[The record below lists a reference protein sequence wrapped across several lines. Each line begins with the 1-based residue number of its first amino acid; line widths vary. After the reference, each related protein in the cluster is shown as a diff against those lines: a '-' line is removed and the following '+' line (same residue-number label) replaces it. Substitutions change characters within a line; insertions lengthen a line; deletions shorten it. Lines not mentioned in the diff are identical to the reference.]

1 LEVDRMSDLKAAYL
15 ADLRLRK
22 MAASTIE
29 SCGYRIDAYL
39 RWCEGKALDP
49 CLAGRENLL
58 SYLEYRGEQKS
69 ASLKKDF
76 SALATFYELLEEQGK
91 SSSASHVR
99 SIQKKYLRSYK
110 SDAEQRQIISIRQMA
125 EMVAATVSTR
135 DQTILLLLAK
145 TGIRRG
151 ELLSLDISD
160 VDLGRMTIRLKP
172 TGKRSNRMVFFD
184 YETQEVLQR
193 WLKIREGLKG
203 REPALFVS
211 VRGIRPSKETIRW
224 VVARAAERVGLH
236 TPGAPLEQRFGPHCC
251 RHWFTTHLLRAGM
264 RREYVQW
271 LRGDAIKEAVDIY
284 YHIDPEDV
292 RKSYLAYIPKLG
304 V

>member
-1 LEVDRMSDLKAAYL
+1 MNDLKAAYL
-15 ADLRLRK
+15 ADLHLRK
-22 MAASTIE
+22 MSPSTIIA
-29 SCGYRIDAYL
+29 CGYRIDAYL
-39 RWCEGKALDP
+39 RWCDERALDP
-49 CLAGRENLL
+49 YRVGREDLL
-58 SYLEYRGEQKS
+58 AYLEHRGEQKS

-91 SSSASHVR
+91 SSSAGQVR
-99 SIQKKYLRSYK
+99 SIQKKYLRGHR

-125 EMVAATVSTR
+125 EMVANTVNTR
-135 DQTILLLLAK
+135 DRAILFVLAK

-151 ELLSLDISD
+151 ELLSLDVSD
-160 VDLGRMTIRLKP
+160 VDLQGMSMRLKP
-172 TGKRSNRMVFFD
+172 TAKRSNRTVFLD
-184 YETQEVLQR
+184 HETHEALRR
-193 WLKIREGLKG
+193 WLKIREGMESSEK
-203 REPALFVS
+203 ALFLS
-211 VRGIRPSKETIRW
+211 SNGDRLSKRSMQALM
-224 VVARAAERVGLH
+224 VGAAKRVGLH
-236 TPGAPLEQRFGPHCC
+236 TPGAPLEQRFGAHCC

-292 RKSYLAYIPKLG
+292 RKSYLAYIPQLG

>member
-1 LEVDRMSDLKAAYL
+1 MEVDWMSDLKAAYL

-22 MAASTIE
+22 MASSTIE
-29 SCGYRIDAYL
+29 ACAHRMDIYL
-39 RWCEGKALDP
+39 RWCGSKALDP
-49 CLAGRENLL
+49 CLVGREELL
-58 SYLEYRGEQKS
+58 AYLEYRGGQKS
-69 ASLKKDF
+69 TSIRNDF
-76 SALATFYELLEEQGK
+76 SVVATFYELLEEQGK

-99 SIQKKYLRSYK
+99 SIQKKYLRCYK
-110 SDAEQRQIISIRQMA
+110 SDAEQRQIISVRQMA
-125 EMVAATVSTR
+125 EMVGATVSTR
-135 DQTILLLLAK
+135 DRATLLVLAK

-151 ELLSLDISD
+151 ELLSLDVSD
-160 VDLGRMTIRLKP
+160 VNLENMSIRLKP
-172 TGKRSNRMVFFD
+172 TGKRSNRTVFFD
-184 YETQEVLQR
+184 RETQEALSR
-193 WLKIREGLKG
+193 WLKVREGMNYG
-203 REPALFVS
+203 NPALFVS
-211 VRGIRPSKETIRW
+211 TRGRLSKDILRCA
-224 VVARAAERVGLH
+224 VVRAAERVGLH

-292 RKSYLAYIPKLG
+292 RKSYLAYIPQLG

>member
-1 LEVDRMSDLKAAYL
+1 MNDLKAAYL

-29 SCGYRIDAYL
+29 SSGYRIDAYL
-39 RWCEGKALDP
+39 RWCEGEALDP
-49 CLAGRENLL
+49 CLAEREDLL
-58 SYLEYRGEQKS
+58 SYLEHRGEQKS

-91 SSSASHVR
+91 SNSASYVR

-110 SDAEQRQIISIRQMA
+110 SDAEQRQIISIHQMA

-160 VDLGRMTIRLKP
+160 VDLGRMAIRLKP

-184 YETQEVLQR
+184 HETQEVLQR
-193 WLKIREGLKG
+193 WLKIREGLKS

-264 RREYVQW
+264 RQEYVQW

-292 RKSYLAYIPKLG
+292 RKEYLAYVPQLG